1 MFSNRNVLK
10 AVFFW
15 ILLISSD
22 TVAQLLLKLGAL
34 RVASSGNIF
43 NYLLVLGYGFYFISF
58 IAWMQIL
65 KTTRLSIALS
75 AASLLYVTIAFAS
88 HFLLGEKIT
97 VQLTI
102 GTILISVGVFILG
115 WSESKKR
122 KHSGPLK

>member
-1 MFSNRNVLK
+1 MSGHNNLK
-10 AVFFW
+10 AAFFW
-15 ILLISSD
+15 LLLISSD

-34 RVASSGNIF
+34 RVASSGSMLNH
-43 NYLLVLGYGFYFISF
+43 LLVLGYGFYLLSF

-102 GTILISVGVFILG
+102 GTMLISVGVFILG
-115 WSESKKR
+115 WSESKK
-122 KHSGPLK
+122 KKQHSGS